1 LTGTPPPASTTA
13 AFPALASTPTCLP
26 RLCAL
31 RTLDGIV
38 TWIVNKIVDEGCL
51 PVSPDGMFHAGFSMP
66 SENAMERI
74 PAAHAIKLIQLAVPP
89 F

>member
-1 LTGTPPPASTTA
+1 MAL
-13 AFPALASTPTCLP
+13 PALASTPTCPP

-38 TWIVNKIVDEGCL
+38 TWIVNKIVDEGWL
-51 PVSPDGMFHAGFSMP
+51 PVSPDGMFHAGFSMS

-74 PAAHAIKLIQLAVPP
+74 PAAHANIPVRPAAPP
-89 F
+89 Y

>member
-1 LTGTPPPASTTA
+1 
-13 AFPALASTPTCLP
+13 
-26 RLCAL
+26 
-31 RTLDGIV
+31 V
-38 TWIVNKIVDEGCL
+38 TWIVNKIVDEGWL

-74 PAAHAIKLIQLAVPP
+74 PAAHAINPIQLAEPP

>member
-1 LTGTPPPASTTA
+1 V
-13 AFPALASTPTCLP
+13 
-26 RLCAL
+26 
-31 RTLDGIV
+31 IV
-38 TWIVNKIVDEGCL
+38 TWIVNKIVDESWL

-74 PAAHAIKLIQLAVPP
+74 PAVHAINLIRLAEPS

>member
-1 LTGTPPPASTTA
+1 VI
-13 AFPALASTPTCLP
+13 FPALASTPTCLP

-31 RTLDGIV
+31 RTLDVIV
-38 TWIVNKIVDEGCL
+38 TWIVNKIVDESWL
-51 PVSPDGMFHAGFSMP
+51 PVSPEGMFDAGFSMP

-74 PAAHAIKLIQLAVPP
+74 PAAHAIHLIQLAEPP

>member
-1 LTGTPPPASTTA
+1 
-13 AFPALASTPTCLP
+13 
-26 RLCAL
+26 
-31 RTLDGIV
+31 V
-38 TWIVNKIVDEGCL
+38 TWIVSKIVDEGWL

-74 PAAHAIKLIQLAVPP
+74 PAVHAIRLIQLAEPP